1 MNQSQALRAVE
12 LIGGYRK
19 TASMVRNLNGE
30 PMHEGNLKKAIKNV
44 RGVPE
49 WLATQLYWAVAN
61 HLVDVQEWVVAID
74 MADGLGKAEVAV
86 RLNCWGQMYERGI

>member
-19 TASMVRNLNGE
+19 TANMVRNLNGE

-44 RGVPE
+44 KGVPD
-49 WLATQLYWAVAN
+49 WLSAQIIDALEQHA
-61 HLVDVQEWVVAID
+61 LDVELLLL
-74 MADGLGKAEVAV
+74 GL
-86 RLNCWGQMYERGI
+86 

>member
-19 TASMVRNLNGE
+19 TANMVKNLNGE

-44 RGVPE
+44 RGVPD
-49 WLATQLYWAVAN
+49 WLSVQ
-61 HLVDVQEWVVAID
+61 LVDALNQHKLDVD
-74 MADGLGKAEVAV
+74 
-86 RLNCWGQMYERGI
+86 RLLLNL

>member
-19 TASMVRNLNGE
+19 TANMVKNLNGE

-44 RGVPE
+44 RGVPD
-49 WLATQLYWAVAN
+49 WLSAQIIDALEHHA
-61 HLVDVQEWVVAID
+61 LDVE
-74 MADGLGKAEVAV
+74 LLL
-86 RLNCWGQMYERGI
+86 LNL

>member
-19 TASMVRNLNGE
+19 TASMVKNLNGE

-44 RGVPE
+44 KGVPD
-49 WLATQLYWAVAN
+49 WLSVQ
-61 HLVDVQEWVVAID
+61 LVDALNQHKLDVD
-74 MADGLGKAEVAV
+74 
-86 RLNCWGQMYERGI
+86 RLLLDL

>member
-19 TASMVRNLNGE
+19 TATMVKNLNGE

-44 RGVPE
+44 KGVPD
-49 WLATQLYWAVAN
+49 WLSVQ
-61 HLVDVQEWVVAID
+61 LVDALNQHKLDVD
-74 MADGLGKAEVAV
+74 
-86 RLNCWGQMYERGI
+86 RLLLDL

>member
-1 MNQSQALRAVE
+1 MTKDQAIRAAE

-44 RGVPE
+44 KGVPD
-49 WLATQLYWAVAN
+49 WLSVQLIDALN
-61 HLVDVQEWVVAID
+61 QHKVDVD
-74 MADGLGKAEVAV
+74 
-86 RLNCWGQMYERGI
+86 RLLLDL

>member
-1 MNQSQALRAVE
+1 MTKTQALRAVE

-44 RGVPE
+44 RGVPD
-49 WLATQLYWAVAN
+49 WLSAQLVGALN
-61 HLVDVQEWVVAID
+61 QHKLDVD
-74 MADGLGKAEVAV
+74 
-86 RLNCWGQMYERGI
+86 RLLLDL

>member
-19 TASMVRNLNGE
+19 TASMVKNLNGE

-44 RGVPE
+44 RGVPD
-49 WLATQLYWAVAN
+49 WLSVQ
-61 HLVDVQEWVVAID
+61 LVDALNQHKLDVD
-74 MADGLGKAEVAV
+74 
-86 RLNCWGQMYERGI
+86 RLLLDL